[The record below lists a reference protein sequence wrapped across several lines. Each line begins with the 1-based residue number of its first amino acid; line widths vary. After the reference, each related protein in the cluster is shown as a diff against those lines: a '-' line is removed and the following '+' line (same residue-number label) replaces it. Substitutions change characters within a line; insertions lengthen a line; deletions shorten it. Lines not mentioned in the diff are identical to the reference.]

1 MVLSPQQKR
10 IAMIS
15 LGVLV
20 VLVIAGVGFFMMN
33 RRKETPKVL
42 QPVLQVTAPS
52 FAAGKYLVFDE
63 NDGISLSNS
72 QGTPVQIVNAV
83 VNGDNVQ
90 QLQFKSSGQYITV
103 TNRSKSSIAYVGGI
117 VVQGSSTFQTSGAG
131 AAGVSLYIDKNNHV
145 VVTGVNEGSLNLALV
160 EPTGDVYFYNLS
172 NETCSVKLV
181 MA

>member
-1 MVLSPQQKR
+1 
-10 IAMIS
+10 
-15 LGVLV
+15 
-20 VLVIAGVGFFMMN
+20 
-33 RRKETPKVL
+33 
-42 QPVLQVTAPS
+42 
-52 FAAGKYLVFDE
+52 
-63 NDGISLSNS
+63 
-72 QGTPVQIVNAV
+72 V